1 MDRQKLVDLKEWA
14 EITVQRWEMRI
25 SKLRFLPGHTSALI
39 NSFRAHVEKDAGGDN
54 GKIAFTFL
62 FYGYYVDAG
71 AGPGSRAPKKWFN
84 KIYWRE
90 FNQLSRLLAAQYGD
104 EAVDGFMK
112 SIERINYHGQ
122 EHTGS

>member
-1 MDRQKLVDLKEWA
+1 MDKQKLVDLKEWA

-25 SKLRFLPGHTSALI
+25 AKLRFLPDHSGDLI
-39 NSFRAHVEKDAGGDN
+39 NSFRAHVEKDANGDG

-71 AGPGSRAPKKWFN
+71 AGPGVRKPKPWFN

-90 FNQLSRLLAAQYGD
+90 FNQLSRLLAAQYGE
-104 EAVDGFMK
+104 EAIEEFLK
-112 SIERINYHGQ
+112 SIERINYHG
-122 EHTGS
+122 